1 MKSLNILIISILS
14 IALFAACKKE
24 DAATPASETGQ
35 MILQFD
41 NKVGSEELNLT
52 ESGGTVYPYKTASG
66 QTFNITK
73 MGYYIS
79 KIKLETEDGTV
90 HEDEVNVSANAAE
103 VKGYYH
109 VLESNSSSQLITLKN
124 IPAGKYT
131 KVTFTIGVDED
142 GVQEGAAGGVL
153 DPAEGAWF
161 WNWNAGYIGFA
172 IEGASPNSSQ
182 KEVVGEG
189 WKIHEKSFALH
200 VGGWKDVAPASG
212 QTQKFVNNV
221 KTLTLALDSP
231 ITVSEKLQPK
241 AHIVVDALK
250 VLDGVNIDFATS
262 YAIHAPALGKPLA
275 EQLSNAFI
283 LHHVHQ

>member
-1 MKSLNILIISILS
+1 MKLFNIFVISILS
-14 IALFAACKKE
+14 IVLFTACKKDE
-24 DAATPASETGQ
+24 AANPANETGQ
-35 MILQFD
+35 MTLQFD
-41 NKVGSEELNLT
+41 NKVGNEELNLSAAGAT
-52 ESGGTVYPYKTASG
+52 AYPYTAANG

-79 KIKLETEDGTV
+79 KVKLEAEDGRIY
-90 HEDEVNVSANAAE
+90 EDEISISANAAD
-103 VKGYYH
+103 VKGFYH
-109 VLESNSSSQLITLKN
+109 VLESNSSSQLISLKD

-131 KVTFTIGVDED
+131 KVTFTVGVDEE

-172 IEGASPNSSQ
+172 IEGASPNSNQ
-182 KEVVGEG
+182 KELVGDG
-189 WKIHEKSFALH
+189 WKVYEKSFALH
-200 VGGWKDVAPASG
+200 VGGWKDIAPASG

-221 KTLTLALDSP
+221 KTITLDLDSP
-231 ITVSEKLQPK
+231 ITVSAKLQPK

-250 VLDGVNIDFATS
+250 ILDGASIDFATS

-275 EQLSNAFI
+275 EQLANAFI